1 MQFKLLSK
9 NGEVLEEEIETL
21 EEAKYLQK
29 EYQIAFKEPIE
40 LVFEYDESS
49 ELKKEQEYIEQ
60 WAKNIKWKH
69 L

>member
-1 MQFKLLSK
+1 MQFKLLSRS
-9 NGEVLEEEIETL
+9 GEVLEEEIETL

-29 EYQIAFKEPIE
+29 EYQIAFSEPIE

-49 ELKKEQEYIEQ
+49 ELKKEQQYIEQ
-60 WAKNIKWKH
+60 WEKRIKWKH